1 MGIDLETIYWILK
14 IGVVLLSVILI
25 YRFKGEIIKVITDII
40 VGGDSKEYVGK
51 DLTEIKERIE
61 SRMEEVLG

>member
-1 MGIDLETIYWILK
+1 MEIDLETIYWILK